1 MSTPAPRTPAAHVL
15 IVGGGGTGGAL
26 AHDLALRG
34 LKVTLVE
41 RGELTSGTTGRHHG
55 LLHSGARYAVNDR
68 ESAVEC
74 IEENR
79 ILRRICPGSFEEND
93 GLFVGIDD
101 EDLSYLEAFLRGCAD
116 CGIPTQVLDPDRAL
130 RLEPNLNPDLKVA
143 VRVPDGTM
151 DAMRMPL
158 RFFATA
164 AHHGADIRPYM
175 EVTDLI
181 VHDRVVSG
189 AVVHDHVTDRDG
201 EIHADVVVNA
211 TGPWSEQIARMA
223 EVDVPIQPSPG
234 VLLALRGRL
243 CNMVVNR
250 LHPSGDGDIVVPQRA
265 LSIVGTS
272 SWTVDDPDD
281 LDVPQDHVDRMV
293 DEGSK
298 LIPAVRQAEFR
309 AAWSA
314 ARPLIGSTDDGTSS
328 GRELSRTF
336 KTYDHKVTDAVEG
349 FVTLTGGKGTTLRGM
364 AELCADVVCG
374 KLGIEAEC
382 RTRDTVLL
390 PHTAHYA
397 A

>member
-1 MSTPAPRTPAAHVL
+1 MSTSAPRTPAAHVL

-79 ILRRICPGSFEEND
+79 ILRRICAGSFEEND
-93 GLFVGIDD
+93 GLFVGTDD
-101 EDLSYLEAFLRGCAD
+101 EDMAYLEAFLRGCAD
-116 CGIPTQVLDPDRAL
+116 CGIPTQVLSPDEAL
-130 RLEPNLNPDLKVA
+130 RLEPNLNPGLKVA

-164 AHHGADIRPYM
+164 AHNGADIRSYM

-223 EVDVPIQPSPG
+223 DVEVPIQPSPG

-250 LHPSGDGDIVVPQRA
+250 LHTSGDGDIVVPQRA

-314 ARPLIGSTDDGTSS
+314 ARPLIGSADEGASS

-364 AELCADVVCG
+364 AELCADVICG